1 MQGVRK
7 VSEMRR
13 HLDSFVNSELFKGQ
27 QPPEK
32 MRRRFFPTNKDM
44 YNHMY
49 KAKVAHRFSALDQ
62 KNLDVLVKKWKAES
76 PLDSFLYEPHCST
89 GNSNASMVP
98 MAESNGDEPSDDVP
112 DPQPAADTTQSLLFC
127 HQTKEQRQLLHKYG
141 NQMCLLDATYRTTKY
156 ALPLFFLCVRTNV
169 CYQVVG
175 SFVVQYENMAS
186 IQRALMVFKE
196 WNPAWHP
203 SFFMV
208 DFAEEEIQALERVFP
223 GM

>member
-1 MQGVRK
+1 MDPTIISQITQLTMQGVRK

-112 DPQPAADTTQSLLFC
+112 DPQLRTQPNLCSSVIR
-127 HQTKEQRQLLHKYG
+127 QRNRDSYYTNTEIKCASWMLHTGQQNMHYP
-141 NQMCLLDATYRTTKY
+141 CS
-156 ALPLFFLCVRTNV
+156 
-169 CYQVVG
+169 
-175 SFVVQYENMAS
+175 SFV
-186 IQRALMVFKE
+186 
-196 WNPAWHP
+196 
-203 SFFMV
+203 
-208 DFAEEEIQALERVFP
+208 
-223 GM
+223 